1 MSKPP
6 SAAPLYTDEQLAT
19 LPVKGEYR
27 LRGLEMTRTETF
39 TDAAFAFAV
48 TLLVV
53 SIDEIPTNYDEL
65 VDALGGIPAFAFSFA
80 LLLNFWVGHWKWS
93 RRFGLEDW
101 PSVLLS
107 LLLVFLILCYV
118 YPLKFL
124 SSLFMHWISG
134 GRMSGSA
141 MLRSADELHS
151 IFAIYGAGFV
161 LLCLVIAALNAHA
174 LRIGD
179 RLRLDPVERIS
190 TRSEIGVW
198 LILAAVGAISV
209 LMALFMP
216 VTRFM
221 SPGWVYGLLWPI
233 MHVYG
238 VVSGRRI
245 EAVKKSMTSTSAAV
259 AS

>member
-1 MSKPP
+1 MPAPIK
-6 SAAPLYTDEQLAT
+6 PLYTDEHLAG
-19 LPVKGEYR
+19 LPVKGGYR

-53 SIDEIPTNYDEL
+53 SIDAIPTNFDEL
-65 VDALGGIPAFAFSFA
+65 LNAIKGIPAFAFSFA
-80 LLLNFWVGHWKWS
+80 LLLNFWAGHWKWS

-124 SSLFMHWISG
+124 SSLFMHWVTG
-134 GRMSGSA
+134 GRISGSA
-141 MLRSADELHS
+141 TLQSPGELHA

-161 LLCLVIAALNAHA
+161 MLCLVLAALNLHA
-174 LRIGD
+174 LRLGD

-190 TRSEIGVW
+190 TRSEVGAW
-198 LILAAVGAISV
+198 LILAAVGMLSV
-209 LMALFMP
+209 LLALLTP
-216 VTRFM
+216 VTRFIL
-221 SPGWVYGLLWPI
+221 PGWAYALLWPI

-238 VVSGRRI
+238 VLSGRRI
-245 EAVKKSMTSTSAAV
+245 EAVKKSLAPPA
-259 AS
+259 